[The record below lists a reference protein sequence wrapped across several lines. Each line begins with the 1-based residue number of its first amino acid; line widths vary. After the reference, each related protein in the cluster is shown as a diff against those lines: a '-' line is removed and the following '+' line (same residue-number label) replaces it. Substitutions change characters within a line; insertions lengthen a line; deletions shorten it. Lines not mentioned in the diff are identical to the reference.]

1 MTTLHSTVHI
11 ERRGCTAVVL
21 MDNPPLNCL
30 DRALRADLLA
40 ALEEVEHD
48 PAVIAAVLTGASRA
62 FSAGADL
69 GEFDRGEALLEPSLH
84 LTITGALDSMSTPVV
99 AAIHGAALGG
109 GLELALACHYRV
121 AELDAE
127 LGLPEITLGFI
138 PGAGGTQRLS
148 RAVGFEPALNLILS
162 GKSVNGATAREL
174 GLVDKVVD
182 GDVVDGDV
190 VAAAARFA
198 EGIKNGPPR
207 RLRDIEVTAPAREGL
222 IAFARRAAGRNPA
235 AAPGTEYALDALAA
249 TALPFD
255 DGLATELRLF
265 RTLSSSAAAQAFRYR
280 FRAERRAGRVKSTSS
295 RVPDVT
301 TAAVIGGGTMG
312 RGIALALLAAGIS
325 VIVVETVPERADA
338 AAAAVLAELDRAVR
352 RGRLKPDVRDA
363 QAGRLRSEVGLHHL
377 SEADLVIEAV
387 FEDLA
392 VKQAVFAEVDRYAK
406 PGALLASNTS
416 SLDLNAIAGATSR
429 PADVVGLHFFS
440 PANVMRLVEIIQGAA
455 TSADTL
461 ARAARITRR
470 LNKIGV
476 VAGVGDGFIGNRIM
490 DQYVRQAMVLLKRGV
505 TPDRVD
511 AALEVWGIAM
521 GPFRVLDLVG
531 NDIPWQA
538 RQARGSAGPEWQL
551 ADQLAERGWLG
562 RKSGTGWYSYA
573 GPAPALDPRV
583 GQLVAEWSGVPDG
596 QVVISDDE
604 IVERCVYA
612 LVNEAAAVMRD
623 GIALRASDIDVVF
636 LNGYGFPAQ
645 RGGPL
650 FYADHIG
657 LDRVVRT
664 MRRFQADEGDGFW
677 SPAPLLT
684 EYADRGLSITT
695 WEKITG

>member
-1 MTTLHSTVHI
+1 MTAAVGTVRI
-11 ERRGCTAVVL
+11 ERRGSTAVVL
-21 MDNPPLNCL
+21 MDNPPVNCL
-30 DRALRADLLA
+30 DRTLRADLLA

-48 PAVIAAVLTGASRA
+48 RTVTAAVLTGAGRV

-69 GEFDRGEALLEPSLH
+69 AEFDRGEALLEPSLH
-84 LTITGALDSMSTPVV
+84 LTITGALDAMRTPVV
-99 AAIHGAALGG
+99 AAIHGVALGG
-109 GLELALACHYRV
+109 GLELALACHYRI
-121 AELDAE
+121 AEPAAE

-138 PGAGGTQRLS
+138 PGAGGTQRLP
-148 RAVGFEPALNLILS
+148 RAVGFEAALNLILT
-162 GKSVNGATAREL
+162 GTSVNGAAAREL
-174 GLVDKVVD
+174 GLVD
-182 GDVVDGDV
+182 DVATDDV
-190 VAAAARFA
+190 VAAAVRFA
-198 EGIKNGPPR
+198 DGIENRPPR

-235 AAPGTEYALDALAA
+235 AAPGTGYALDALAA

-255 DGLATELRLF
+255 DGLATELRQF
-265 RTLSSSAAAQAFRYR
+265 QTLSGSAAARAFRYR
-280 FRAERRAGRVKSTSS
+280 FLAERRAGRVKSTGS

-312 RGIALALLAAGIS
+312 RGIALALLAAGIA
-325 VIVVETVPERADA
+325 VIVVETAPERASDA
-338 AAAAVLAELDRAVR
+338 TAAVLAELDRAVS
-352 RGRLKPDVRDA
+352 RGRLKPAVRDV
-363 QAGRLRSEVGLHHL
+363 QAGRLRGEVGLHHL
-377 SEADLVIEAV
+377 GEADLVVEAV

-392 VKQAVFAEVDRYAK
+392 VKREVFAEVDRHAK

-416 SLDLNAIAGATSR
+416 SLDLNAIASATGR

-440 PANVMRLVEIIQGAA
+440 PANVMRLVEIVQGAA
-455 TSADTL
+455 TSADAL

-470 LNKIGV
+470 MNKIGV
-476 VAGVGDGFIGNRIM
+476 VAGVGDGFIGNRMM
-490 DQYVRQAMVLLKRGV
+490 DQYVRQAMALLKRGV

-511 AALEVWGIAM
+511 AALESWGIAM

-538 RQARGSAGPEWQL
+538 RRSRGSVEPEWWL
-551 ADQLAERGWLG
+551 ADKLAELGRLG

-573 GPAPALDPRV
+573 GPVPELDPRV
-583 GQLVAEWSGVPDG
+583 GELVADWSGVPNG
-596 QVVISDDE
+596 RAVVSDDE

-623 GIALRASDIDVVF
+623 GVALRASDIDVVF
-636 LNGYGFPAQ
+636 LNGYGFPAR

-657 LDRVVRT
+657 LDRVVRA
-664 MRRFQADEGDGFW
+664 MRRFEAEDEGGFW

-695 WEKITG
+695 WEKAAG